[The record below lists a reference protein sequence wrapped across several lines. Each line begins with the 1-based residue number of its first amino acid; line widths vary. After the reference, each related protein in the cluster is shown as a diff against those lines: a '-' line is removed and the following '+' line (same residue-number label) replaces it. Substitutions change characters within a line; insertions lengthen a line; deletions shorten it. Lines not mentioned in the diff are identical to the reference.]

1 MTYHHGALFDSLVE
15 AAGELLEADGL
26 EALSLR
32 EVARRAGVSTAAPY
46 HHFTDK
52 QALLVALATDGFDDL
67 EAALTRATAKVKN
80 PRARLQAMA
89 DGYLRFAKQRPA
101 LYQLMFSPLLAGA
114 RGAGPLFEASQR
126 ALAVLRGAVLTGK
139 PGADGVDVLLA
150 WALGH
155 GVASLVELGLFDGP
169 SLGAPENVDA
179 LVMAR
184 LVGLL
189 SARGGRKP
197 PLK

>member
-1 MTYHHGALFDSLVE
+1 MGYHHGALFDSLLD
-15 AAGELLEADGL
+15 AAGAVLEADGL

-46 HHFTDK
+46 HHFADK
-52 QALLVALATDGFDDL
+52 QALLVALAIDGFGDL
-67 EAALTRATAKVKN
+67 EAALVRTTAKVKSS
-80 PRARLQAMA
+80 RARLQAVA

-114 RGAGPLFEASQR
+114 RRAGPLFEASQR
-126 ALAVLRGAVLTGK
+126 ALSVLRGAVLSGK
-139 PGADGVDVLLA
+139 KGADGVDVLLA

-169 SLGAPENVDA
+169 SLGAPKHVDQ
-179 LVMAR
+179 LVMER
-184 LVGLL
+184 LVVLL

>member
-1 MTYHHGALFDSLVE
+1 MPYHHGALFESLVD
-15 AAGELLEADGL
+15 AAAAVLESDGL

-46 HHFTDK
+46 HHFADK
-52 QALLVALATDGFDDL
+52 QALLVALAIDGFDEL
-67 EAALTRATAKVKN
+67 EAALTRATAKAKT
-80 PRARLQAMA
+80 PRARLQAVA

-114 RGAGPLFEASQR
+114 RGEGALFEASQR
-126 ALAVLRGAVLTGK
+126 ALAVLRGAVVSGK
-139 PGADGVDVLLA
+139 QGDGVDVLLA

-155 GVASLVELGLFDGP
+155 GVASLAELGLFGTP
-169 SLGAPENVDA
+169 RNADA
-179 LVMAR
+179 LVMER
-184 LVGLL
+184 LVRLL
-189 SARGGRKP
+189 SASRGRKA

>member
-46 HHFTDK
+46 HHFADK
-52 QALLVALATDGFDDL
+52 QALLVALAVDGFDDL
-67 EAALTRATAKVKN
+67 AAALTRATAKVKT
-80 PRARLQAMA
+80 PRARLQAVA

-114 RGAGPLFEASQR
+114 RGKGPLFEASQR
-126 ALAVLRGAVLTGK
+126 ALSVLRGAVLGGK
-139 PGADGVDVLLA
+139 RGADAVDVLLA

-169 SLGAPENVDA
+169 SLGAPKNVER
-179 LVMAR
+179 LVMER
-184 LVGLL
+184 LVGQL
-189 SARGGRKP
+189 SSQGRKA
-197 PLK
+197 PLT

>member
-1 MTYHHGALFDSLVE
+1 MPYHHGALFDSLLD
-15 AAGELLEADGL
+15 AAGAVLEADGL

-46 HHFTDK
+46 HHFADK
-52 QALLVALATDGFDDL
+52 QALLVALATDGFDEL
-67 EAALTRATAKVKN
+67 EAALTRATKRSTTA
-80 PRARLQAMA
+80 RARLQAVA
-89 DGYLRFAKQRPA
+89 SGYLRFAKQRPA

-114 RGAGPLFEASQR
+114 RGEGPLFEASQR
-126 ALAVLRGAVLTGK
+126 ALSVLRSAVISGK
-139 PGADGVDVLLA
+139 KGADGVDVMLA

-169 SLGAPENVDA
+169 SLGAPKNVDA
-179 LVMAR
+179 LVMER

>member
-1 MTYHHGALFDSLVE
+1 MPYHHGALFESLVD
-15 AAGELLEADGL
+15 AAGAVLEADGL

-46 HHFTDK
+46 HHFADK
-52 QALLVALATDGFDDL
+52 QALLVALAIDGFDDL
-67 EAALTRATAKVKN
+67 AAALTRATAKVKT
-80 PRARLQAMA
+80 PRARLQAVA

-101 LYQLMFSPLLAGA
+101 LYQLMFSPLLASA

-126 ALAVLRGAVLTGK
+126 ALSVLRGAVLSGRR
-139 PGADGVDVLLA
+139 GADGIDVLLA

-169 SLGAPENVDA
+169 ALGAPRHVDT
-179 LVMAR
+179 LVMER

-189 SARGGRKP
+189 LAPRGRKA

>member
-1 MTYHHGALFDSLVE
+1 MPYHHGALFESLID
-15 AAGELLEADGL
+15 AAGAVLEQEGL

-46 HHFTDK
+46 HHFADK
-52 QALLVALATDGFDDL
+52 QALLVALAIDGFDDL
-67 EAALTRATAKVKN
+67 EQALSGATSKAKTA
-80 PRARLQAMA
+80 RARLQAVA

-126 ALAVLRGAVLTGK
+126 ALRVLRSAVLSGRK
-139 PGADGVDVLLA
+139 GADAVDVLLA

-169 SLGAPENVDA
+169 SLGAPRHVDA
-179 LVMAR
+179 MVMER
-184 LVGLL
+184 LVDLL
-189 SARGGRKP
+189 SARTGRKAP
-197 PLK
+197 RK

>member
-1 MTYHHGALFDSLVE
+1 MAYHHGALFESLVD
-15 AAGELLEADGL
+15 AAAAVLESDGL

-46 HHFTDK
+46 HHFADK
-52 QALLVALATDGFDDL
+52 QALLVALAIDGFDEL
-67 EAALTRATAKVKN
+67 EAALTRATAKAKT
-80 PRARLQAMA
+80 PRARLQAVA

-114 RGAGPLFEASQR
+114 RGEGALFEASQR
-126 ALAVLRGAVLTGK
+126 ALAVLRGAVVSGK
-139 PGADGVDVLLA
+139 QGDGVDVLLA

-155 GVASLVELGLFDGP
+155 GVASLAELGLFGTP
-169 SLGAPENVDA
+169 RNADA
-179 LVMAR
+179 LVMER
-184 LVGLL
+184 LVRLL
-189 SARGGRKP
+189 SASRGRKA